1 MRFSI
6 AAAATLFG
14 AAIAAPAPQASPAP
28 APNPKETVLLS
39 KFKAF
44 HQLVEGPVNE
54 VSFVIST
61 HKEVGVAAYVCSAVS
76 QQAPL
81 ALKPTT
87 FNCAGGVPE
96 KDIYRFQVNEVDT
109 AANTYNMT
117 IYHQTAPAYGLWGE
131 IKLDTTCRPEGVRS
145 EYCEH
150 QDNVEVELHTFGP

>member
-1 MRFSI
+1 MRFAI

-109 AANTYNMT
+109 AANTLV
-117 IYHQTAPAYGLWGE
+117 YGLWGE